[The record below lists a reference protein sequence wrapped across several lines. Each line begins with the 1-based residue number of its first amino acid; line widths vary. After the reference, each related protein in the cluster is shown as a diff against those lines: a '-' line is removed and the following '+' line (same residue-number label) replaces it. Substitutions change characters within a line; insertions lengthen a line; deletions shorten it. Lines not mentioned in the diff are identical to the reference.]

1 MGRRMTQI
9 RPFAPRRTLRAEP
22 SVRGCWSV
30 KRTAVALVVLLGLA
44 TGCMSDS
51 PGQSASNRDQPGST
65 ETTTAPPSRT
75 AEPEPRR
82 PLPRIDR
89 YVALGDSFT
98 AAPFV
103 PEYEQRS
110 GGCVRSTANYPKL
123 IARQLKTRAVD
134 RSCGGADTRDLTVGS
149 SGHSGKLA
157 PQFAALDRRTDLVTL
172 SMGGNDQQVFGTL
185 INRCPTYR
193 DADPTGSPCREAMRG
208 TDGDRLLGALRQTQR
223 SLVAA
228 LRQVR
233 QLAPRARVLVVGY
246 PKLAP
251 DEGTCPDLLPLADGD
266 YEYADELNRA
276 LNDTLRGAAGTTGVE
291 FIDVY
296 AASEGHDVC
305 SDEPWV
311 NGAVT
316 ITDQALQYHPFAVEQ
331 RAVAQLVL
339 DTLRTPRGSAIP
351 STP

>member
-1 MGRRMTQI
+1 MK
-9 RPFAPRRTLRAEP
+9 RA
-22 SVRGCWSV
+22 V
-30 KRTAVALVVLLGLA
+30 AALVVLLVMA

-51 PGQSASNRDQPGST
+51 PAQQASGDGQKPT
-65 ETTTAPPSRT
+65 PTPTLPT
-75 AEPEPRR
+75 AEATEAPGPPEPER

-110 GGCVRSTANYPKL
+110 GSCIRSTTNYPKL
-123 IARQLKTRAVD
+123 VARKLKTRAVD
-134 RSCGGADTRDLTVGS
+134 RSCSGADTRDLTVGS
-149 SGHSGKLA
+149 ATRHGRVP

-172 SMGGNDQQVFGTL
+172 SMGGNDAQVFGTL
-185 INRCPTYR
+185 VTECPTYR
-193 DADPTGSPCREAMRG
+193 DSDPTGSPCRAEMRRG
-208 TDGDRLLGALRQTQR
+208 GGDRLLTALRETRR
-223 SLVAA
+223 SLVDAIK
-228 LRQVR
+228 RIR

-251 DEGTCPDLLPLADGD
+251 DDGSCPDLLPLADGD
-266 YEYADELNRA
+266 YAYADELNRA
-276 LNDTLRGAAGTTGVE
+276 LNEALRGAARTAGIE
-291 FIDVY
+291 FVDVY
-296 AASEGHDVC
+296 AASVGHDVC

-316 ITDQALQYHPFAVEQ
+316 ITDQALQYHPFAREQ
-331 RAVAQLVL
+331 RAVAELVL
-339 DTLRTPRGSAIP
+339 DTLRAPPGAAIP